1 MVIMPQSGLW
11 IADWNKITRIITLD
25 GKKEGAIINA
35 VFDDR
40 SNYCAPIRDAYSNGV
55 KAPRP

>member
-25 GKKEGAIINA
+25 GKKEGAIIYTNFRRTNTTLPL
-35 VFDDR
+35 VR
-40 SNYCAPIRDAYSNGV
+40 MRIY
-55 KAPRP
+55 